1 MVSDIEIADLVRKA
15 MKAFH
20 VTGASISIINDHQPA
35 SVKHFGFSDKT
46 NKILVDDSTLFKIG
60 SITKVFTASAVM
72 QLVEQNKIDVDKP
85 IKEYLP
91 EFSVKSRFES
101 SNSITIRDILCH
113 HSGLPCDNLSGY
125 FTENLEAFH
134 SVIPFLNNAYTVCPP
149 GQMFYYSNVGYELL
163 GVLISRISGVPFH
176 EYIDTVL
183 LKGTG
188 MFDSAI
194 SLSDEKR
201 KTLSKPYR
209 KGKQQVE
216 TMMKGL
222 PEGGIHSTASDMAI
236 FMDSLL
242 NSGKNIFN
250 RPDTLEAM
258 LTSQYPGNP
267 MDMSFVN
274 GLGWFIGKP
283 GLDHGGKVIWH
294 DGGTPNFFSLM
305 VLIPQRKLGLTIL
318 TNSSTGAL
326 MNHALSVEIL
336 RLLLNENHRIT
347 VPTSQETPHPDISPQ
362 KMRSMTGRFYSISGI
377 INVFIS
383 GKHLIAKL
391 PSGTFRL
398 KPHSDGW
405 FGVIFML
412 FGFLPLN
419 LKKLAMVSIGV
430 SEINGEK
437 VFAFEQLGFRSAQGQ
452 QYRLLRSSEVWKQ
465 RTGEYVCVNEKSP
478 RLKSFKLIDTP
489 DGLALSAVVDKIGR
503 LKLFLD
509 VVNDSEAI
517 TMGFGRYTSETIHG
531 FEDTLTVFGLQFKK
545 NR

>member
-1 MVSDIEIADLVRKA
+1 MGSDGTIDDLVRNA
-15 MKAFH
+15 MRNHA
-20 VTGASISIINDHQPA
+20 VVGASVSIIIGNEPVA
-35 SVKHFGFSDKT
+35 LKHFGFSDKA
-46 NKILVDDSTLFKIG
+46 NKILVNDSTLFKIG

-101 SNSITIRDILCH
+101 SNPITIRDILCH
-113 HSGLPCDNLSGY
+113 HSGLPCDNLNGY

-134 SVIPFLNNAYTVCPP
+134 SIIPFLNNAYTVCQP

-163 GVLISRISGVPFH
+163 GILVSRISGLPFH
-176 EYIDTVL
+176 EYIDTVFL
-183 LKGTG
+183 NKNG
-188 MFDSAI
+188 MYNSAI

-201 KTLSKPYR
+201 NNLSKPYR
-209 KGKQQVE
+209 KGKEQVE
-216 TMMKGL
+216 TMMKGV

-250 RPDTLEAM
+250 HPDTLEAM
-258 LTSQYPGNP
+258 LTPQYPGNP

-326 MNHALSVEIL
+326 MNHTISVEIL

-347 VPTSQETPHPDISPQ
+347 VPTSQEMPHPDISPQ

-391 PSGTFRL
+391 PSGIFRL

-405 FGVIFML
+405 FGVLFML
-412 FGFLPLN
+412 FGFFPLN
-419 LKKLAMVSIGV
+419 LKKLAMVRIGV
-430 SEINGEK
+430 PEINGEK

-452 QYRLLRSSEVWKQ
+452 QYRTLRSSEIWKQ
-465 RTGEYVCVNEKSP
+465 RTGEYVCVNEKNP

-517 TMGFGRYTSETIHG
+517 TVGFGRYTGETIHG
-531 FEDTLTVFGLQFKK
+531 FEDTLTVFGIQFKK
-545 NR
+545 SR

>member
-1 MVSDIEIADLVRKA
+1 MRNHGVV
-15 MKAFH
+15 
-20 VTGASISIINDHQPA
+20 GASVSIVIGDEPVA
-35 SVKHFGFSDKT
+35 IKHFGFSDKA
-46 NKILVDDSTLFKIG
+46 NKVSVSDSTLFKIG

-72 QLVEQNKIDVDKP
+72 QLAEQGTIDIDKP

-91 EFSVKSRFES
+91 EFSVKSRFDATKP
-101 SNSITIRDILCH
+101 ITIRDILCH

-125 FTENLEAFH
+125 FTDNLEAFH
-134 SVIPFLNNAYTVCPP
+134 SVIPFLNTAYTVCPP

-163 GVLISRISGVPFH
+163 GVLISRISGMPFH
-176 EYIDTVL
+176 EYIETKVL
-183 LKGTG
+183 KSIGLP
-188 MFDSAI
+188 DSAI
-194 SLSDEKR
+194 FLSDEKR
-201 KTLSKPYR
+201 KNLSKPFR
-209 KGKQQVE
+209 NGKEQVE
-216 TMMKGL
+216 TMMKGV

-242 NSGKNIFN
+242 NSGKKIFSH
-250 RPDTLEAM
+250 PDTLEAM
-258 LTSQYPGNP
+258 LAPQYPENP
-267 MDMSFVN
+267 MDMSFIN

-318 TNSSTGAL
+318 TNSSTGSP

-347 VPTSQETPHPDISPQ
+347 VPTPQEMPYPDISPE
-362 KMRSMTGRFYSISGI
+362 KMRNMTGRFYSISGI
-377 INVFIS
+377 IKVFIS

-398 KPHSDGW
+398 RPHSDGW

-412 FGFLPLN
+412 FGFLPLI
-419 LKKLAMVSIGV
+419 LKKLAKIRIGV
-430 SEINGEK
+430 PEINGEK
-437 VFAFEQLGFRSAQGQ
+437 VFALEQLGFQSAQGQ
-452 QYRLLRSSEVWKQ
+452 QYRRLRSSEVWKQ
-465 RTGEYVCVNEKSP
+465 RTGKYVCVNEKSP
-478 RLKSFKLIDTP
+478 RLKSFKLIETP

-517 TMGFGRYTSETIHG
+517 TVGFGRYTGETVRG
-531 FEDTLTVFGLQFKK
+531 FEDTLTVFGLEFKK

>member
-1 MVSDIEIADLVRKA
+1 MKSMNKIDVA
-15 MKAFH
+15 MKQAIKTFH
-20 VTGASISIINDHQPA
+20 VTGASISIVNDNQPA
-35 SVKHFGFSDKT
+35 SVKHFGLSDK
-46 NKILVDDSTLFKIG
+46 NRKKLVDDSTLFKIG

-72 QLVEQNKIDVDKP
+72 QLVEQDKIDVDKP
-85 IKEYLP
+85 IKEYIP
-91 EFSVKSRFES
+91 EFSVKSRFEAS
-101 SNSITIRDILCH
+101 TTITIRDILCH

-134 SVIPFLNNAYTVCPP
+134 SVIPFLHNAYTVCQP
-149 GQMFYYSNVGYELL
+149 GQMFYYSNIGYELL
-163 GVLISRISGVPFH
+163 GVLVSRISGLPFH
-176 EYIDTVL
+176 KYIDTNIL
-183 LKGTG
+183 ERIG

-194 SLSDEKR
+194 SLSDEKT
-201 KTLSKPYR
+201 KNLSKPYR
-209 KGKQQVE
+209 KGKEQVE

-236 FMDSLL
+236 FMNLLL

-250 RPDTLEAM
+250 HPDTLEAM
-258 LTSQYPGNP
+258 LTPQYPGNS

-294 DGGTPNFFSLM
+294 DGGTPNFFSLV
-305 VLIPQRKLGLTIL
+305 VLIPERKLGLTIL

-326 MNHALSVEIL
+326 MNHTLSVEIL
-336 RLLLNENHRIT
+336 KALLKENHQIAA
-347 VPTSQETPHPDISPQ
+347 PSSQEMPHSDMLPQ
-362 KMRSMTGRFYSISGI
+362 KMRNMTGRFFSISGI

-383 GKHLIAKL
+383 GKQLIAKL
-391 PSGTFRL
+391 PSGAFRL
-398 KPHSDGW
+398 KPHCDGW
-405 FGVIFML
+405 FGVLFML

-419 LKKLAMVSIGV
+419 LKKLAMIRIGIR
-430 SEINGEK
+430 EINGEK
-437 VFAFEQLGFRSAQGQ
+437 VFALEQLGFRSAQGQ
-452 QYRLLRSSEVWKQ
+452 QYRPLRSSEVWKQ
-465 RTGEYVCVNEKSP
+465 RTGEYVCVNEKNP

-503 LKLFLD
+503 LKLFLN

-517 TMGFGRYTSETIHG
+517 TAGFGRYTGETIHG
-531 FEDTLTVFGLQFKK
+531 FEDALTVFGLQFKK